1 MKISEIRDLDDGELS
16 RRISQIES
24 DLTKIRFNAGTK
36 QLANPS
42 DLSKN
47 RKILARLKTIQ
58 NERVI

>member
-1 MKISEIRDLDDGELS
+1 MKISEIRDLDDGEIF

-36 QLANPS
+36 QLVSPS

-58 NERVI
+58 NERLI

>member
-1 MKISEIRDLDDGELS
+1 MKIPEIRDLDDGEIS

-36 QLANPS
+36 QLTNPS